1 MARQVA
7 AYTER
12 FKKLTVPE
20 LREATKRRNLDSTGK
35 KQQLLFRLSVWVRD
49 ELASV
54 APKEAESDEDTTD
67 APKADETVNN
77 ATLVDSTTLDISG
90 LEADN
95 DDENGDSDSDSN
107 CTSSDDELEFFGSAP
122 EKVDVST
129 RPLANVAEKGERQ
142 KEDEERDAP
151 FSETKSVHSENSEED
166 AEVTPRNSI
175 QAALFSLFGY
185 KHIKKGQ
192 EWAIKRCLQKQKSL
206 LVAPTGFGKSMCYVL
221 PAHLMDGVCIVVS
234 PLISLIQV
242 STVRELNSCL
252 QKKNC

>member
-77 ATLVDSTTLDISG
+77 G
-90 LEADN
+90 
-95 DDENGDSDSDSN
+95 
-107 CTSSDDELEFFGSAP
+107 
-122 EKVDVST
+122 
-129 RPLANVAEKGERQ
+129 
-142 KEDEERDAP
+142 
-151 FSETKSVHSENSEED
+151 
-166 AEVTPRNSI
+166 
-175 QAALFSLFGY
+175 AA
-185 KHIKKGQ
+185 
-192 EWAIKRCLQKQKSL
+192 
-206 LVAPTGFGKSMCYVL
+206 
-221 PAHLMDGVCIVVS
+221 
-234 PLISLIQV
+234 
-242 STVRELNSCL
+242 
-252 QKKNC
+252 